1 MTIQYLQK
9 LRDNNKKDGFT
20 DEGLSLSEIAQLEQL
35 CNNGNPFPQVLKELL
50 FLAGNS
56 CNYLDY
62 SIYDSQQELQSE
74 ERLELQELYGIT
86 ITRPYFFVDL
96 SSVGLPAFI
105 FLDEGD
111 NPPLNHLENH
121 PTQSNFYRRT
131 GGTLQTLINSR
142 IQNYLEGYNPF

>member
-1 MTIQYLQK
+1 M
-9 LRDNNKKDGFT
+9 
-20 DEGLSLSEIAQLEQL
+20 
-35 CNNGNPFPQVLKELL
+35 
-50 FLAGNS
+50 
-56 CNYLDY
+56 
-62 SIYDSQQELQSE
+62 
-74 ERLELQELYGIT
+74 
-86 ITRPYFFVDL
+86 DL

-111 NPPLNHLENH
+111 NPPLNQLENH

>member
-1 MTIQYLQK
+1 MHYLFF
-9 LRDNNKKDGFT
+9 LLF
-20 DEGLSLSEIAQLEQL
+20 SELIPLFDQVPYPLYYHYRSQLK
-35 CNNGNPFPQVLKELL
+35 QVLKELL

-111 NPPLNHLENH
+111 NPPLNQLENH